1 MNNLSITQRAKNAI
15 MPSLMSA
22 AVGTAAY
29 YFIYGSID
37 VKLPYGPIQ
46 LAPHFAVGASVGI
59 GTFVGEIGTQFVLPM
74 VQGTSY
80 QSMEEFIIPPALAGL
95 GSFLALKTFV
105 AGLGSLLALKTFVGG
120 DEMMPIVLLGAGSSI
135 GAKYLYGGLEGN
147 KIVA

>member
-46 LAPHFAVGASVGI
+46 LAPHFAVGASVGL

-80 QSMEEFIIPPALAGL
+80 QSMEEFVIPPALAGL
-95 GSFLALKTFV
+95 GSF
-105 AGLGSLLALKTFVGG
+105 LALKTFVGG
-120 DEMMPIVLLGAGSSI
+120 DEMMPIVLLGAASSI